1 MKVASLFAGI
11 GGFDLGLQRAGMSI
25 ELVCEIDPACQDVLR
40 RHFPEARLVDDVRE
54 VHIEPGSVDLICGGF
69 PCQDVSRAGARRG
82 LDGERSGLWFDFLRV
97 CVDSRPRWVVVE
109 NVPGLLSSHGGRDFA
124 RVLQGLV
131 ELGYSVCWRILDSQ
145 YFGVPQRRRRL
156 YLVAHLGAGCAEQVL
171 FEPHGLRRNAAAVR
185 PAGRRTAVSF
195 ATDSGGHCA
204 GLMMAVRPP
213 CYWDGGQ
220 TADTLDVSGLV
231 KRQTMPERRRFQA
244 VIVQDAEGRQ
254 RLRRLTP
261 LECER
266 LQGFPDGWTEGHA
279 DATRYRMLGNA
290 VTVPVAEWI
299 GRRIIAAHG
308 HGREDCNGENH
319 I

>member
-1 MKVASLFAGI
+1 
-11 GGFDLGLQRAGMSI
+11 
-25 ELVCEIDPACQDVLR
+25 
-40 RHFPEARLVDDVRE
+40 
-54 VHIEPGSVDLICGGF
+54 
-69 PCQDVSRAGARRG
+69 
-82 LDGERSGLWFDFLRV
+82 
-97 CVDSRPRWVVVE
+97 
-109 NVPGLLSSHGGRDFA
+109 
-124 RVLQGLV
+124 
-131 ELGYSVCWRILDSQ
+131 
-145 YFGVPQRRRRL
+145 
-156 YLVAHLGAGCAEQVL
+156 
-171 FEPHGLRRNAAAVR
+171 
-185 PAGRRTAVSF
+185 
-195 ATDSGGHCA
+195 
-204 GLMMAVRPP
+204 MMAVRPP